1 MSDKADRAKQFMPFA
16 ALKGYDE
23 LVKKQEKTISPRKE
37 MSEYKADRLSS
48 KLNLVKKGMVIK
60 VLYYHTDGYIK
71 AEGMVSRIDF
81 TARYLTVIKTKID
94 FDDIYGVSFDDET
107 HNNGAF

>member
-23 LVKKQEKTISPRKE
+23 LVKKQEKIISPRKE
-37 MSEYKADRLSS
+37 MSEYKAERLSS
-48 KLNLVKKGMVIK
+48 KLNLIKKGMVIK

-81 TARYLTVIKTKID
+81 TARYLAVIKTKIN
-94 FDDIYGVSFDDET
+94 FDDIYDVSLDDKT
-107 HNNGAF
+107 HNNSTF

>member
-23 LVKKQEKTISPRKE
+23 LVKKQEKIISPRKE
-37 MSEYKADRLSS
+37 MSEYKAEKLSG

-60 VLYYHTDGYIK
+60 VLYYHKDGYIK
-71 AEGMVSRIDF
+71 TEGMVSRIDF
-81 TARYLTVIKTKID
+81 TARHLTVIKTKID
-94 FDDIYGVSFDDET
+94 FDDIYDIFFDEKNR
-107 HNNGAF
+107 NNSTF

>member
-1 MSDKADRAKQFMPFA
+1 MSNKADRAKQFMPFA

-23 LVKKQEKTISPRKE
+23 LVKKQEKIISPRKE

-60 VLYYHTDGYIK
+60 VLYYHKDGYIK
-71 AEGMVSRIDF
+71 TEGMVSRIDF
-81 TARYLTVIKTKID
+81 TARHLTVIKTKID
-94 FDDIYGVSFDDET
+94 FDDIYDIFFDEKA
-107 HNNGAF
+107 HNSSTL

>member
-60 VLYYHTDGYIK
+60 VLYYHKDGYIK
-71 AEGMVSRIDF
+71 TEGMVSRIDF
-81 TARYLTVIKTKID
+81 TARYLIVIKTKID
-94 FDDIYGVSFDDET
+94 FDDIHDISFDEKA
-107 HNNGAF
+107 HNSSTF

>member
-23 LVKKQEKTISPRKE
+23 LVKKQEKIISPRKE

-60 VLYYHTDGYIK
+60 VLYYHKDGYIK
-71 AEGMVSRIDF
+71 TEGMVSRIDF
-81 TARYLTVIKTKID
+81 TARHLTVIKTKID
-94 FDDIYGVSFDDET
+94 FDDIHDIFFDEKNR
-107 HNNGAF
+107 NNSTF